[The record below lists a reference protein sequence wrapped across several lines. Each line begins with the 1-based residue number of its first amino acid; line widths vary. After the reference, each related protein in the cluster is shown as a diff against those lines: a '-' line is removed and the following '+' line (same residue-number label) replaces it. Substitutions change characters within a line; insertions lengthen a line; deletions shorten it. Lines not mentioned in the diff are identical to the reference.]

1 MLHIL
6 ICDDKA
12 EWRNEIQKQIENSLF
27 VPYNLTVFS
36 EARLLLDFFKEN
48 SADIIITDIQMPEV
62 GGIELA
68 KEIRK
73 RNPHTQIIFT
83 SAFKDYIQEV
93 FSANPVYYLLK
104 PYDAE
109 KFQEALRLALQNL
122 EQQQQF
128 LEILAQNKAV
138 RICVNEVKYAE
149 SDKRT
154 VVFHGAKT
162 EQSCYAK
169 LDDVE
174 KQLPGYFIR
183 CHKSYLVNMNQIKR
197 ISNNQIELFSG
208 EILPV
213 AKSRFPMIKQEILKF
228 WEAQL

>member
-1 MLHIL
+1 MLNIL

-12 EWRNEIQKQIENSLF
+12 EWRNEIQKQIENSLC

-48 SADIIITDIQMPEV
+48 SADIIVTDIQMPET

-68 KEIRK
+68 KEIHAQ
-73 RNPHTQIIFT
+73 NPHTQIIFT
-83 SAFKDYIQEV
+83 SAFTDYIQDV
-93 FSANPVYYLLK
+93 FSVNPVYYLLK

-109 KFQEALRLALQNL
+109 KFKEAFRLAVQNL
-122 EQQQQF
+122 EQQQKF
-128 LEILAQNKAV
+128 LEILSQNKAV
-138 RICVNEVKYAE
+138 RICISEVRYVE

-154 VVFHGAKT
+154 VIFHETDA

-174 KQLPGYFIR
+174 NELPGYFIR

-213 AKSRFPMIKQEILKF
+213 AKSRFPAIKQEILKF